1 MSRPLR
7 VTPRKQA
14 WLRARWAIYGTR
26 TLAAYL
32 RVSHRNPAADHLWTP

>member
-1 MSRPLR
+1 MKGRPLR

-32 RVSHRNPAADHLWTP
+32 RVSPMAVGKWGPR